1 MTALSDVNLFIRHIA
16 NTPLKKELIWLLHEN
31 RIVDTCHG
39 LANWMNRRESDVRA
53 AVEELVNAGLLQ
65 RIGEGEDAIYQYA
78 PSPELAPIVEKFVTS
93 YASARSIL
101 SDYLSELQS
110 TIEEI
115 QRAGLR
121 EIKLERSK
129 LKSIIQSMPIG
140 VVVVDISGEVVLLNS
155 AAINLLGLR
164 LTDDATMHV
173 AQALTHE
180 SLKPMVEAIER
191 VLGEGKLIISREI
204 RREDGSYLNVIV
216 APVYGAEEVQLGAV
230 AILRDVTELKQ
241 LDQLRMDFIL
251 SLSHDIRSPLTA
263 IKGFA
268 SSLLR
273 GTFGEI
279 NRDQSRAVELILH
292 QSDRISEMIE
302 RLVGAAKSLP
312 TSLSLRIETIDVRD
326 VANECIAAYL
336 GAAMDKG
343 ISLKSLLPSEPVLV
357 DADREALT
365 RMLSNL
371 IDNAIKYTMQGGEV
385 TVKVHQAGDFTVL
398 EVSDTGVGISPEDI
412 PKIFLPFSRAGRERT
427 GTSSM
432 GLGLAIAKRLAEA
445 HGGTITVESQL
456 GKGST
461 FTITL
466 PRVKHTAQKPHM
478 SA

>member
-1 MTALSDVNLFIRHIA
+1 MTALSDVHLFVRRIA

-31 RIVDTCHG
+31 RIMDTCHG

-53 AVEELVNAGLLQ
+53 AAEELVNAGLLQ

-78 PSPELAPIVEKFVTS
+78 PSPELAPIVEKFVAS
-93 YASARSIL
+93 YSSARSLL

-121 EIKLERSK
+121 EIKLEQSK

-140 VVVVDISGEVVLLNS
+140 VVIVDISGEVVLLNS
-155 AAINLLGLR
+155 AAMNLLKLR
-164 LTDDATMHV
+164 HADDIAMHV
-173 AQALTHE
+173 AEAFTHE

-191 VLGEGKLIISREI
+191 VLSEGKLIISREI
-204 RREDGSYLNVIV
+204 KCADGSYINVIV
-216 APVYGAEEVQLGAV
+216 APVYGEEEAQLGAV

-241 LDQLRMDFIL
+241 LDQLRTDFIL

-279 NRDQSRAVELILH
+279 SKEQSRAVELILH
-292 QSDRISEMIE
+292 QSDRISEMME
-302 RLVGAAKSLP
+302 KLVSATKSLP
-312 TSLSLRIETIDVRD
+312 TSLSLHIETVDVRSIVSD
-326 VANECIAAYL
+326 CIAAYL
-336 GAAMDKG
+336 GAAMDKR
-343 ISLKSLLPSEPVLV
+343 ISLKPILPGEPIMV

-365 RMLSNL
+365 RIVSNL
-371 IDNAIKYTMQGGEV
+371 VDNAIKYTLQGGEV
-385 TVKVHQAGDFTVL
+385 TVRVCQAGEFAIV

-412 PKIFLPFSRAGRERT
+412 PKIFQPFSRIRHGESHT
-427 GTSSM
+427 GGM

-461 FTITL
+461 FTLTL
-466 PRVKHTAQKPHM
+466 PRAKRI
-478 SA
+478 S